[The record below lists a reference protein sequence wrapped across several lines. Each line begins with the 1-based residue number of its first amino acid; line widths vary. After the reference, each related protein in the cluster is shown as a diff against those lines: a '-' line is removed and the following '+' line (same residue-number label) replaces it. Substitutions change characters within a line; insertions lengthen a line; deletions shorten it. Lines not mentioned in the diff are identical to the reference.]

1 VKAVSENNE
10 VIKINQ
16 DTYEVLTDYRNA
28 WDKEAFLKRY
38 TDVLSKYDYIVGD
51 WGYEQLRLRGFFED
65 DNRKAAFDSKIGT
78 LPDYIYEFCNF
89 GCAYF
94 VIKKTN
100 LRPEPPLETLD
111 LEKEEEF
118 DLEKEEEFENTP
130 D

>member
-1 VKAVSENNE
+1 MLRWGWRVKAVSENNE
-10 VIKINQ
+10 EIKVNH

-51 WGYEQLRLRGFFED
+51 WGYEQLRLRGFYED

-94 VIKKTN
+94 VIRKTN
-100 LRPEPPLETLD
+100 LHPEPPLETLE
-111 LEKEEEF
+111 LEKEEVT
-118 DLEKEEEFENTP
+118 ENTP